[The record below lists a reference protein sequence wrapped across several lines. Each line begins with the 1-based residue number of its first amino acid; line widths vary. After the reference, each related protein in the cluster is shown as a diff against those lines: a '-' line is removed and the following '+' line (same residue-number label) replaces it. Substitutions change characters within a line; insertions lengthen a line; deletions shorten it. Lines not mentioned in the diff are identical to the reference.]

1 MSKLD
6 KVILGFNHMFL
17 YPESMEDV
25 NLHTETLR
33 KMADNPLVDT
43 MDCWVWAPHAKEEI
57 SILRDSGKKIIYTSG
72 DRLGDA
78 PIFPASPD
86 PKERAYAMY
95 MMQKETDFAV
105 ECGAHKYIFG
115 SGRDIP
121 EDRED
126 AIKRY
131 VDFLIEWAGKVPKE
145 LTLALEPIDRD
156 VHKFFLLGT
165 LEDSVRCM
173 NMVRSA
179 GFDNVGILLDM
190 GHIPLL
196 HETMEG
202 ALDKTLPLI
211 KHIHLASCI
220 IKNKENPLFGDRH
233 VCWGGEDG
241 EYNEKDGALFLKL
254 LKESGYLSRG
264 YDQTISFEMRPLT
277 GMTAEETIV
286 YLDRWFWKVL
296 NKLSES

>member
-6 KVILGFNHMFL
+6 NVILGFNHMFL

-25 NLHTETLR
+25 NAHTETLR
-33 KMADNPLVDT
+33 KMAENPLIDT
-43 MDCWVWAPHAKEEI
+43 LDCWVWGPHAKEEI
-57 SILRDSGKKIIYTSG
+57 SILRNSGKRIVYTAG
-72 DRLGDA
+72 DRLGDV
-78 PIFPASPD
+78 PSFPASAD

-95 MMQKETDFAV
+95 MLQKETEFAL
-105 ECGAHKYIFG
+105 ECGAHKFIFG
-115 SGRDIP
+115 SGRDVP
-121 EDRED
+121 EAREE

-131 VDFLIEWAGKVPKE
+131 ADFVMEWADKVPRE

-173 NMVRSA
+173 QMVRNA

-202 ALDKTLPLI
+202 ALSKTLPLI

-220 IKNKENPLFGDRH
+220 IKNKDNPLFGDKH

-241 EYNEKDGALFLKL
+241 EYDENDGVRFMNL
-254 LKESGYLSRG
+254 LKEYGYFSRG
-264 YDQTISFEMRPLT
+264 YDQTVSFEMRPLT

-286 YLDRWFWKVL
+286 YLDRWFWNVMDELK
-296 NKLSES
+296 K